1 MAKTFMQMAA
11 EAELKVSAIAP
22 AEAQRQLQKN
32 PAVLLIDVRDTEVIR
47 ATGKAR
53 GAVSISAGSLLYK
66 ADGEVP
72 EEWRDAR
79 VQDRSRPVITICDL
93 GPLSAISAANLKD
106 MGFLDVNF
114 VDGGLAAWK
123 QAGLSTEPFAA

>member
-1 MAKTFMQMAA
+1 MATTFMQMAA
-11 EAELKVSAIAP
+11 EAQTKVSAIAP
-22 AEAQRQLQKN
+22 TEAQRRIEKN
-32 PAVLLIDVRDTEVIR
+32 PAVLLIDVRDTEVIC

-53 GAVSISAGSLLYK
+53 GAVPISAGSLLYK

-72 EEWRDAR
+72 EDWRDAR
-79 VQDRSRPVITICDL
+79 VQDRSRPLITICDL

-114 VDGGLAAWK
+114 VEGGLAGWK